1 MYTKKTL
8 QHFRNPRNYGKIKN
22 PSAIGRV
29 GNIMCGD
36 LMVLYLKIVKNKIQ
50 KIKFETFGCAAAI
63 ATSSMITEIAKG
75 KTLEQ
80 ALQINKD
87 DIIKSLGGLPQIK
100 THCSILAIDALSEAI
115 YQYFTKNKQFIP
127 QVLKDRHLRIKREKA
142 LIKEK
147 FQ

>member
-115 YQYFTKNKQFIP
+115 YQYFAKNKQFIP
-127 QVLKDRHLRIKREKA
+127 QVLKDRHLRIQKEKA